1 MCPHMKNPKTW
12 PTWPTFFKDS
22 NKGRHLKVPLH
33 PTLPPLSQHLN
44 HTSISIPNPDSTT
57 CYALY
62 PQPQLPVCPPGT
74 QPGSG
79 SATQPEGQG
88 PLRVMQ
94 PSCSR
99 RQGLSDS
106 REHLQLDHSF
116 FSFKYIPSFKYISN
130 IILQPGS
137 VTDLEIY
144 QIIEY
149 SNHSS
154 RPVTQVALAVLAM
167 VVSLV
172 INISQISTLYPLLAM
187 VVVHM
192 KSSHI
197 SISNSKS
204 P

>member
-1 MCPHMKNPKTW
+1 M
-12 PTWPTFFKDS
+12 
-22 NKGRHLKVPLH
+22 PLH

-44 HTSISIPNPDSTT
+44 HTSISIPNPVPPLVTPSTQT
-57 CYALY
+57 PTTPCVLPAHNLEVA
-62 PQPQLPVCPPGT
+62 QPLNQKVRDL
-74 QPGSG
+74 SG
-79 SATQPEGQG
+79 SCSQAAQGGRASRTQENTFNWTTHFF
-88 PLRVMQ
+88 
-94 PSCSR
+94 
-99 RQGLSDS
+99 
-106 REHLQLDHSF
+106 HLN
-116 FSFKYIPSFKYISN
+116 ISHHLNISPN